1 MDELGG
7 LVRWS
12 SQMDELG
19 GRVRWTSKVD
29 KSGGRVWWMSQVRL
43 VRLKSYVDESGG

>member
-43 VRLKSYVDESGG
+43 VRLKSYVDVSGG